1 MGEFLLGSQGNRV
14 QWLRLS
20 DLGFP
25 GGPVVKNLP
34 ANAGDTCLI
43 SLCSKILHALEQL
56 SPGATNT
63 KAHILETVL
72 CNKGTISR
80 RNPHAAMKSSPVR
93 SKWRKQGFTE
103 QRRPSAAK
111 INWFKKKKVLWTQAD
126 LSLNPSSGK
135 SQVGSLW
142 QVTYYLQYLVYSP
155 VGGLIPWD
163 AVWIDRMQCLP
174 RRMLE

>member
-111 INWFKKKKVLWTQAD
+111 INWFKKKKCSGLRQTWVWIPALANHKWAA
-126 LSLNPSSGK
+126 SGK
-135 SQVGSLW
+135 SHTISN
-142 QVTYYLQYLVYSP
+142 
-155 VGGLIPWD
+155 I
-163 AVWIDRMQCLP
+163 
-174 RRMLE
+174 